1 MEAVLPIAQPKE
13 DHLSKPTIR
22 IEIPL
27 LSGKN
32 SNAPTIVDIAEVMAK
47 YREQLGESSEDEDYE
62 DGMEEEGLE
71 GEEDDDEDSE
81 SSDDDEDEE
90 DSLDE
95 IEEVRAGIQWGLKMI
110 EFMANGGESN
120 NNNNNNRGS

>member
-71 GEEDDDEDSE
+71 GEADDDEDSE

-110 EFMANGGESN
+110 GFMANGGESN
-120 NNNNNNRGS
+120 NNNRGS

>member
-62 DGMEEEGLE
+62 DGMEEEEGLE
-71 GEEDDDEDSE
+71 GEEDDDEDSD
-81 SSDDDEDEE
+81 SSDDDEEDEE

-95 IEEVRAGIQWGLKMI
+95 IEEVRAGIKWGLKMI

-120 NNNNNNRGS
+120 NRGS